1 MISPVD
7 WCGCNHNSRRY
18 RYDAVG
24 TDPADAPIK
33 VSLAFFWSNR
43 TCRRTSFSSER
54 YTSIFMSTKCPAR
67 SLRTD
72 GRRFLIA
79 DARRFGSEL
88 DQVFCPCLAD
98 PRSDFSRGCHQGSV
112 SLPCLGLS
120 MFRLN
125 SHTSFCSFNITS
137 IDLNFIPTAHSYP
150 LAKGKLS
157 SGSSRFISSSID
169 WCR

>member
-1 MISPVD
+1 
-7 WCGCNHNSRRY
+7 
-18 RYDAVG
+18 
-24 TDPADAPIK
+24 
-33 VSLAFFWSNR
+33 
-43 TCRRTSFSSER
+43 
-54 YTSIFMSTKCPAR
+54 MSTKCPAR

-72 GRRFLIA
+72 GRGFLIA
-79 DARRFGSEL
+79 DAQRFGSEL

-169 WCR
+169 WCRCQQRQATSAYLSNSALPSGLQHVRREKCYNLRLWICTSNA